1 MCGNWRKRSKSK
13 CVLCVRYDI
22 DGGGGNG
29 DGDSRIFGDGLK
41 YTQSILLT
49 MKH

>member
-1 MCGNWRKRSKSK
+1 M
-13 CVLCVRYDI
+13 LCVRYDI
-22 DGGGGNG
+22 DSSGGGGSG
-29 DGDSRIFGDGLK
+29 DGDGGIFGDGLK